1 MMQFIITWF
10 RIYNKFKSNESACKS
25 WNTDEKEIKESGLYK
40 LVEGATMKEKIIN
53 LTYGRRDDLATFQD
67 QINYCT
73 DYIARLIA
81 SIKVEPEKV
90 VEEKASNKELL
101 DRLNA
106 QIAQLR
112 DKIAFLDSEKKLLY
126 NDKDMYGEFGNEGNS
141 LEQNLK
147 GLEAEKN
154 ALIKQEEDLKL
165 KWTNKMKDI
174 EGKNMDLMAE
184 KDKVLSDF
192 HEYKTRE
199 EANLQSYVQ
208 DMNAK
213 LENLNDN
220 INRQRGQNEHKANK
234 IAETNKAIEQ
244 LNSLKADL
252 EHDNSQI
259 KKSNEI
265 LHAEIDKF
273 NQGFHEDMNNL
284 ESNLNEHLNELNNC
298 KTEQRAAENINSKLK
313 DEIKYYETI
322 NQAKLKALENLSND
336 LKTKQNIM
344 NELDK
349 EINVANS
356 NLKSA
361 LDEKNKVNEL
371 NINLKEK

>member
-1 MMQFIITWF
+1 
-10 RIYNKFKSNESACKS
+10 
-25 WNTDEKEIKESGLYK
+25 
-40 LVEGATMKEKIIN
+40 
-53 LTYGRRDDLATFQD
+53 
-67 QINYCT
+67 
-73 DYIARLIA
+73 
-81 SIKVEPEKV
+81 

-298 KTEQRAAENINSKLK
+298 KTE
-313 DEIKYYETI
+313 
-322 NQAKLKALENLSND
+322 
-336 LKTKQNIM
+336 
-344 NELDK
+344 
-349 EINVANS
+349 
-356 NLKSA
+356 
-361 LDEKNKVNEL
+361 
-371 NINLKEK
+371 